1 MKASFLTFFLV
12 LIVAPLFGQTSIGD
26 DDHYMYWRMRS
37 RLRNHFVAVG
47 FEASEALNSTTSIY
61 GIPAG
66 AKLLVQDELDRIT
79 PDDSTYMI
87 RRHIDNGP
95 KNSYDLKWGDGV
107 EQPAWYL
114 GVLATDYVQLK
125 H

>member
-1 MKASFLTFFLV
+1 MKSLVMCSFLLLYTC
-12 LIVAPLFGQTSIGD
+12 VAFGQSLTET
-26 DDHYMYWRMRS
+26 DHYKYWRMRS

-47 FEASEALNSTTSIY
+47 YEKGANLNTMTSIY
-61 GIPAG
+61 GIPADS
-66 AKLLVQDELDRIT
+66 KFLVDDPIDRVN
-79 PDDSTYMI
+79 PNDSSFANDPQRSYQSNT
-87 RRHIDNGP
+87 
-95 KNSYDLKWGDGV
+95 SYDLKWGDGV